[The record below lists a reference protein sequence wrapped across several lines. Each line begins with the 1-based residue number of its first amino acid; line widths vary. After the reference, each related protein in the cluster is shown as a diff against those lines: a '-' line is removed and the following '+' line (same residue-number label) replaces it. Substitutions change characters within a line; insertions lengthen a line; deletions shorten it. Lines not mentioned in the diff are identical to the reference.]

1 MKRKAAG
8 LTERGANQIRA
19 AFEAARPHF
28 IFAAIFSVFVNALYL
43 ASPLYMLQIYDR
55 VLRTGSLTT
64 LGFLTVLLVVAL
76 AVLAVL
82 DTLRARI
89 LARAGLRLSNQ
100 LSSTIMHTMV
110 ENRARG
116 QAPNPKMSQALRDFD
131 TARNFLAGGG
141 INAFFDAPWTI
152 IFLVVITLLHPILGL
167 IAAVGALIFLALVYL
182 NERAVRGPLTAAN
195 EANASVH
202 ATSES
207 ALNSSEAIRSMGM
220 TEELSR
226 RWSDG
231 RANAA
236 GLQVR
241 AQDRSAFMSGLI
253 RFLRLLLQGLV
264 LGAGAL
270 LVIEQVMTPGGMI
283 AASILTARALA
294 PLEQAVTHWKGFIS
308 SRQALTRV
316 KEALNEAPDRDSHQ
330 TLPRPSGELRVERV
344 YLRSPSNEGYLLQGV
359 TFGIRPG
366 DILGVVGPSGAGK
379 TSLAKAL
386 VGLRAPSMGA
396 VRLDGANVAEW
407 RPEELGQYI
416 GYMPQE
422 LFLVAGTVRDNICRF
437 ERAPDT
443 DEKVIEAAKLAG
455 AHDMILRLP
464 NGYESFVDQNGGAL
478 SAGQRQRVALAR
490 AVYGD
495 PSFVVM
501 DEPNSNLDQEGEQA
515 LIETLKA
522 LKARGASVVVM
533 AHRAGILSLADGLLV
548 LRDGKVEHF
557 GPRDQVM
564 AKLNE
569 KQNTRR
575 LRTVQGGKAGS
586 DESGGGAAE

>member
-1 MKRKAAG
+1 MKRNAASVS
-8 LTERGANQIRA
+8 TRGAKQIRA
-19 AFEAARPHF
+19 ALDAARPHF
-28 IFAAIFSVFVNALYL
+28 VFAGVFSIFVNALYL

-82 DTLRARI
+82 DTLRSRI
-89 LARAGLRLSNQ
+89 LARAGSRLSNQ
-100 LSSTIMHTMV
+100 LSSTIMRTMV

-116 QAPNPKMSQALRDFD
+116 EAPNPKMSQALRDFD

-141 INAFFDAPWTI
+141 VNAFFDAPWTI

-167 IAAVGALIFLALVYL
+167 ISTVGALIFLGLVYL

-236 GLQVR
+236 GLQVS

-270 LVIEQVMTPGGMI
+270 LVIEQAMTPGGMI

-316 KEALNEAPDRDSHQ
+316 KEALNEAPERDDHQ
-330 TLPRPSGELRVERV
+330 ALPRPKGELRVERV

-386 VGLRAPSMGA
+386 VGLRSPSMGA
-396 VRLDGANVAEW
+396 VRLDGANVADW

-422 LFLVAGTVRDNICRF
+422 LFLIGGTVRDNISRF

-455 AHDMILRLP
+455 AHEMILRLS
-464 NGYESFVDQNGGAL
+464 NGYESYVDQNGGTL

-495 PSFVVM
+495 PSFIVM
-501 DEPNSNLDQEGEQA
+501 DEPNSNLDQDGEQA

-522 LKARGASVVVM
+522 LKARGASIVVM

-575 LRTVQGGKAGS
+575 LRSVQGGKA
-586 DESGGGAAE
+586 DTDNDGGDAAE